1 MKKDLYERRIRMN
14 DSSIAIIGGADGP
27 TAIFVAEPDPTFL
40 FIALGV
46 AIISLA
52 VISIVIIKRRKKK

>member
-1 MKKDLYERRIRMN
+1 MN

-27 TAIFVAEPDPTFL
+27 TAIFVAEPNPAFL
-40 FIALGV
+40 FVALGV

-52 VISIVIIKRRKKK
+52 IVSIVIIKRRKKK

>member
-1 MKKDLYERRIRMN
+1 MN

-27 TAIFVAEPDPTFL
+27 TAIFVAEPNPAFL

-46 AIISLA
+46 AM
-52 VISIVIIKRRKKK
+52 VSIVIISVVLIKRRKK

>member
-1 MKKDLYERRIRMN
+1 MN

-27 TAIFVAEPDPTFL
+27 TAIFVAEPNYVFL
-40 FIALGV
+40 YAALTV
-46 AIISLA
+46 AIISLT

>member
-1 MKKDLYERRIRMN
+1 MN

-27 TAIFVAEPDPTFL
+27 TAISVAESNPAFL
-40 FIALGV
+40 FVALGV
-46 AIISLA
+46 AIVSLA

>member
-1 MKKDLYERRIRMN
+1 MIQFRQGVIKMN

-27 TAIFVAEPDPTFL
+27 TAIFVAEPNPAFL
-40 FIALGV
+40 FVALGV

-52 VISIVIIKRRKKK
+52 IISIVIIKRRKKK

>member
-1 MKKDLYERRIRMN
+1 MN

-27 TAIFVAEPDPTFL
+27 TAIFVAEPDPTLL

>member
-1 MKKDLYERRIRMN
+1 MN

-27 TAIFVAEPDPTFL
+27 TSIFVAEPNPAFL
-40 FIALGV
+40 YITLGV
-46 AIISLA
+46 AIVSLA